1 VYAAGDVHA
10 LERSVIDALAQRE
23 RLAAWGAHCRG
34 MIADFTAESVFLRLA
49 DLFARTLHSAR
60 LPESKDAK
68 G

>member
-1 VYAAGDVHA
+1 
-10 LERSVIDALAQRE
+10 
-23 RLAAWGAHCRG
+23 

-60 LPESKDAK
+60 LPGSKDSN